1 MSEVKTL
8 SFELNPDM
16 LRLLRQEF
24 EVQKLADRFAAAI
37 SGKKQEEIEA
47 AGKQIFEEYG
57 REWIRRSLQL
67 GEEYPD
73 RTYEVLKAAI
83 DKTGGY
89 YKFALLPQRVLEI
102 AYLGTQDIFTMPIV
116 ENNALRLIYMMVDCS
131 TFKAIKEKCGDN
143 VANLLPCKH
152 ACLTALETLHRD
164 LDIDAIIDMQASMA
178 KDGRCQFAIRKP

>member
-1 MSEVKTL
+1 VSEVRTL

-16 LRLLRQEF
+16 LRLLKQEF
-24 EVQKLADRFAAAI
+24 DVQELADRFAAAI
-37 SGKKQEEIEA
+37 SGKKKGEIEA
-47 AGKQIFEEYG
+47 VGKQIFEEYG

-89 YKFALLPQRVLEI
+89 YKFALVPQRVLEI
-102 AYLGTQDIFTMPIV
+102 AYLGTQDIFTLPIV
-116 ENNALRLIYMMVDCS
+116 ENNAFRLIYRMVDCS
-131 TFKAIKEKCGDN
+131 TFKTMKEKCGED

-164 LDIDAIIDMQASMA
+164 LDIDAIIDMEASMV
-178 KDGRCQFAIRKP
+178 KDGYCQFAIRKP

>member
-1 MSEVKTL
+1 VSEVRTF

-16 LRLLRQEF
+16 LNLLKQEF
-24 EVQKLADRFAAAI
+24 DAQKLADRFAEAI
-37 SGKKQEEIEA
+37 SGKKKEQIEA
-47 AGKQIFEEYG
+47 VGKQVFEEYG
-57 REWIRRSLQL
+57 REWIRRSLEL

-89 YKFALLPQRVLEI
+89 YKFALVPQRVLEI
-102 AYLGTQDIFTMPIV
+102 AYLGTQDIFTLPIV
-116 ENNALRLIYMMVDCS
+116 ENNANRLIYRMVDCL
-131 TFKAIKEKCGDN
+131 TFNTIRAKCGED

-164 LDIDAIIDMQASMA
+164 LELDAIIDMEAAMVS
-178 KDGRCQFAIRKP
+178 DGYCQFAISKP